1 MSDPKPKPN
10 PKEYTSGGSRTM
22 TTHEF
27 WETQPV
33 VQLEDMGDTT
43 LPEGPIQPPT
53 LVSEVRQ
60 EPYNLREDYEWIT
73 CDMKSDDMCSEV
85 YNFFKD
91 HYAQKL
97 NCNVHPSKEWLMWA
111 LCPPGYHQSWHV
123 GVRDKATKK
132 LVAFISGV
140 PARIR
145 VRDKVIS
152 MANINFLC
160 IDTDLRSRRL
170 APILIMEVT
179 RRVRLK
185 NIWQAAYPSRD
196 VVSRPVTTC
205 QYWGRMLNPKKLID
219 AGYADLGER
228 MKMSMA
234 VKLYKVPDAP
244 STPGFREMG
253 PFDVFGVTEFLRNY
267 LSQFGIAACF
277 DADDV
282 EHWFLPR
289 EDVIHTY
296 LVVSPE
302 TSEITDFCSF
312 YTVPFTISDSDSR
325 NPKNTTVQ
333 CAYSYY
339 NVVTQTSLPKLMN
352 DVLTVSKQK
361 GVDIFYALDV
371 MQNASFF
378 TELKFRRSEGA
389 HLHYHLYN
397 YRLGSPLNPSE
408 VGLVLW

>member
-1 MSDPKPKPN
+1 
-10 PKEYTSGGSRTM
+10 M
-22 TTHEF
+22 THKF

-43 LPEGPIQPPT
+43 LPEGPIEPPT
-53 LVSEVRQ
+53 LVSEVKQ
-60 EPYNLREDYEWIT
+60 EPYNFHEDYEWIT

-85 YNFFKD
+85 YNFFKV
-91 HYAQKL
+91 HYAEKRNL
-97 NCNVHPSKEWLMWA
+97 KVHPSKEWLMWA
-111 LCPPGYHQSWHV
+111 LCPPGYYQNWHV
-123 GVRDKATKK
+123 GVRVKATKK

-145 VRDKVIS
+145 VRDEVVS

-160 IDTDLRSRRL
+160 IDKDLRSRRL

-219 AGYADLGER
+219 VGYATLGER
-228 MKMSMA
+228 MTMSMT

-253 PFDVFGVTEFLRNY
+253 RGDVPAVTELLRKYLRQFGV
-267 LSQFGIAACF
+267 AAYF
-277 DADDV
+277 DSEDV
-282 EHWFLPR
+282 QHWFLPR
-289 EDVIHTY
+289 KDVIHTY

-302 TSEITDFCSF
+302 TYEVTDLCSF
-312 YTVPFTISDSDSR
+312 YTVPCTISDPASG

-339 NVVTQTSLPKLMN
+339 NVVTQTSFPKLMN
-352 DVLTVSKQK
+352 DALIVSKQK

-371 MQNASFF
+371 MQNASCF
-378 TELKFRRSEGA
+378 TELKFRPSEGA
-389 HLHYHLYN
+389 LLHYHLYN
-397 YRLGSPLNPSE
+397 YRLGSPLKPSE